1 MKGKMKVIKKV
12 ITVLGLIL
20 FIIIMTIGI
29 TIVYKSYSEPNRIPS
44 VFGWK
49 PFIVLSGSM
58 EDTIMPG
65 DLILTKEIDALEL
78 KEGDVISFRTNKYTV
93 ITHRIINIVD
103 EEGERKYYT
112 KGDNNNSADRDPVCN
127 DQIEGIYRYRIPKLG
142 AIALN
147 LQKPFGIV
155 ICIAF
160 PLIIVLIAQFADYKR
175 KEREAK
181 EKEKEKREL
190 EEKMEILEQQNKEL
204 MGKINT
210 NEGRQ

>member
-1 MKGKMKVIKKV
+1 MKGIKKV

-20 FIIIMTIGI
+20 FIVVITLGI
-29 TIVYKSYSEPNRIPS
+29 TIIYKSYAEPDKIPS

-65 DLILTKEIDALEL
+65 DLIFTKEIDALEL

-103 EEGERKYYT
+103 EEGERIYYT
-112 KGDNNNSADRDPVCN
+112 KGDNNNSVDSEPVRD

-142 AIALN
+142 EIALN
-147 LQKPFGIV
+147 LQKPIGIV
-155 ICIAF
+155 ICITL
-160 PLIIVLIAQFADYKR
+160 PLIIALIAQFADYKR
-175 KEREAK
+175 QKREVK
-181 EKEKEKREL
+181 EKVETLEK
-190 EEKMEILEQQNKEL
+190 QNKEL
-204 MGKINT
+204 MEKIN
-210 NEGRQ
+210 NNK

>member
-1 MKGKMKVIKKV
+1 MKGIKKV
-12 ITVLGLIL
+12 TTVLGLIL
-20 FIIIMTIGI
+20 FIVVMTIGI
-29 TIVYKSYSEPNRIPS
+29 TIIYKSYSEPNKIPS

-65 DLILTKEIDALEL
+65 DLILTKEIDTLEL

-103 EEGERKYYT
+103 EECERKYYT

-127 DQIEGIYRYRIPKLG
+127 DQIEGIYRYKIPKLG

-147 LQKPFGIV
+147 LQKPIGIV
-155 ICIAF
+155 ICIAL
-160 PLIIVLIAQFADYKR
+160 PLIILLIAQFADSKR
-175 KEREAK
+175 QEREAK
-181 EKEKEKREL
+181 
-190 EEKMEILEQQNKEL
+190 EKMEILEQQNKEL
-204 MGKINT
+204 MVKIN
-210 NEGRQ
+210 NNK

>member
-1 MKGKMKVIKKV
+1 MKVKMKGIKKV
-12 ITVLGLIL
+12 ITILGVIL
-20 FIIIMTIGI
+20 FIVIMTLGI
-29 TIVYKSYSEPNRIPS
+29 TIVYKSYSEPNKIPS

-112 KGDNNNSADRDPVCN
+112 KGDNNNSADSEPVCN

-142 AIALN
+142 KIALN
-147 LQKPFGIV
+147 LQKPIGIV
-155 ICIAF
+155 ICVAL
-160 PLIIVLIAQFADYKR
+160 PLIILLLAQFADYKR
-175 KEREAK
+175 QAK
-181 EKEKEKREL
+181 EKEKKQKDL
-190 EEKMEILEQQNKEL
+190 EEKVEILEQKNKEL
-204 MGKINT
+204 IGKIN
-210 NEGRQ
+210 NNK

>member
-1 MKGKMKVIKKV
+1 MKCIKKV
-12 ITVLGLIL
+12 ITTLGLIL
-20 FIIIMTIGI
+20 FIIIMTLGI
-29 TIVYKSYSEPNRIPS
+29 TIVYKSYSEPNKIPS

-93 ITHRIINIVD
+93 VTHRIINIVD

-112 KGDNNNSADRDPVCN
+112 KGDNNDTADINPVCN
-127 DQIEGIYRYRIPKLG
+127 NQIEGIYRYRIPKLG
-142 AIALN
+142 EIALN
-147 LQKPFGIV
+147 LQKPVVIV
-155 ICIAF
+155 ICIAL

>member
-1 MKGKMKVIKKV
+1 MKGIKKI

-20 FIIIMTIGI
+20 FIVIVTVGI
-29 TIVYKSYSEPNRIPS
+29 TIIYKSYSEPNEIPS

-65 DLILTKEIDALEL
+65 DLILTKEIDVLEL
-78 KEGDVISFRTNKYTV
+78 KEGDIISFRTNKYTV

-112 KGDNNNSADRDPVCN
+112 KGDNNDAADSDLVCN

-142 AIALN
+142 EIALN
-147 LQKPFGIV
+147 LQKPVVIV
-155 ICIAF
+155 ICIAL
-160 PLIIVLIAQFADYKR
+160 PLIIVLIAQFADTKR
-175 KEREAK
+175 QEREAK
-181 EKEKEKREL
+181 
-190 EEKMEILEQQNKEL
+190 EKMEILEQQNKEL
-204 MGKINT
+204 MGKINS
-210 NEGRQ
+210 NK

>member
-1 MKGKMKVIKKV
+1 MKGIKKI

-20 FIIIMTIGI
+20 FIVIVTVGI
-29 TIVYKSYSEPNRIPS
+29 TIIYKSYSEPNEIPS

-93 ITHRIINIVD
+93 ITHRITNIVD

>member
-1 MKGKMKVIKKV
+1 MKGIKKV

-20 FIIIMTIGI
+20 FIVIVTVGI
-29 TIVYKSYSEPNRIPS
+29 TIIYKSYSKPNEIPS
-44 VFGWK
+44 IFGWK

-65 DLILTKEIDALEL
+65 DLIFTKEIDALEL

-112 KGDNNNSADRDPVCN
+112 KGDNNDSPDSEPICN

-142 AIALN
+142 NIALN
-147 LQKPFGIV
+147 LQKPVGIV
-155 ICIAF
+155 ICIAL
-160 PLIIVLIAQFADYKR
+160 PLIIVVIAQFADSKR
-175 KEREAK
+175 QEREAK
-181 EKEKEKREL
+181 
-190 EEKMEILEQQNKEL
+190 EKMEILEQQNKEL
-204 MGKINT
+204 MGKIN
-210 NEGRQ
+210 NNK

>member
-1 MKGKMKVIKKV
+1 MKCIKKV
-12 ITVLGLIL
+12 ITTLGLIL
-20 FIIIMTIGI
+20 FIIIMTLGI
-29 TIVYKSYSEPNRIPS
+29 TIVYKSYSEPNKIPS

-49 PFIVLSGSM
+49 PFIVLSDSM

>member
-1 MKGKMKVIKKV
+1 MKVKMKGIKKV

-20 FIIIMTIGI
+20 FIVVITLGI
-29 TIVYKSYSEPNRIPS
+29 TIIYKSYAEPDKIPS

-65 DLILTKEIDALEL
+65 DLIFTKEIDALEL

-103 EEGERKYYT
+103 EEGERIYYT
-112 KGDNNNSADRDPVCN
+112 KGDNNNSADSEPVRD

-142 AIALN
+142 EIALN
-147 LQKPFGIV
+147 LQKPIGIV
-155 ICIAF
+155 ICITL
-160 PLIIVLIAQFADYKR
+160 PLIIALIAQFADYKR
-175 KEREAK
+175 QKREVK
-181 EKEKEKREL
+181 EKVETLEK
-190 EEKMEILEQQNKEL
+190 QNKEL
-204 MGKINT
+204 MEKIN
-210 NEGRQ
+210 NNK

>member
-1 MKGKMKVIKKV
+1 MKGIKKI

-20 FIIIMTIGI
+20 FIVIMILCI
-29 TIVYKSYSEPNRIPS
+29 TVVYKSYAEPNKIPS

-58 EDTIMPG
+58 ENNIMPG

-112 KGDNNNSADRDPVCN
+112 KGDNNDAADSDPVCN

-142 AIALN
+142 EIALN
-147 LQKPFGIV
+147 LQKPVVIV
-155 ICIAF
+155 ICIAL
-160 PLIIVLIAQFADYKR
+160 PLIIVLIAQFADTKR
-175 KEREAK
+175 QEREAK
-181 EKEKEKREL
+181 
-190 EEKMEILEQQNKEL
+190 EKMEILEQQNKEL
-204 MGKINT
+204 MGKINK
-210 NEGRQ
+210 NK

>member
-1 MKGKMKVIKKV
+1 MKVIKKV

-20 FIIIMTIGI
+20 FIVIMTLGI
-29 TIVYKSYSEPNRIPS
+29 TIAYKSFSEPNKIPS

-49 PFIVLSGSM
+49 PFMVLSGSM
-58 EDTIMPG
+58 EDTIMTG

-142 AIALN
+142 EIALN
-147 LQKPFGIV
+147 LQKPIGIV
-155 ICIAF
+155 ICIAL
-160 PLIIVLIAQFADYKR
+160 PLIIVLIAQFADSKR
-175 KEREAK
+175 QEREVK
-181 EKEKEKREL
+181 EKEKKQKDL
-190 EEKMEILEQQNKEL
+190 EEKMEVLEQQNKEL
-204 MGKINT
+204 IGKIN
-210 NEGRQ
+210 NNK

>member
-1 MKGKMKVIKKV
+1 MKVIKKV
-12 ITVLGLIL
+12 IIVLCLIL
-20 FIIIMTIGI
+20 FIVIMTIGI
-29 TIVYKSYSEPNRIPS
+29 TIIYKSYSEPNRIPS

-49 PFIVLSGSM
+49 PFIVLSSSM

-112 KGDNNNSADRDPVCN
+112 KGDNNDLADSDPVSD
-127 DQIEGIYRYRIPKLG
+127 DQIEGIYRYRIPELG
-142 AIALN
+142 KIALN
-147 LQKPFGIV
+147 LQKPIGIV
-155 ICIAF
+155 ICIAL

-175 KEREAK
+175 QAK
-181 EKEKEKREL
+181 EKEKKQKDL
-190 EEKMEILEQQNKEL
+190 EEKVEILEQKNKEL
-204 MGKINT
+204 IGKIN
-210 NEGRQ
+210 NNK

>member
-1 MKGKMKVIKKV
+1 MKVKMKGIKKV
-12 ITVLGLIL
+12 ITILGVIL
-20 FIIIMTIGI
+20 FIVIMTLGI
-29 TIVYKSYSEPNRIPS
+29 TIVYKSYSEPNKIPS

-112 KGDNNNSADRDPVCN
+112 KGDNNNSADSEPVCN

-142 AIALN
+142 KIALN
-147 LQKPFGIV
+147 LQKPIGIV
-155 ICIAF
+155 ICVAL
-160 PLIIVLIAQFADYKR
+160 PLIILLLAQFADYKR
-175 KEREAK
+175 QAI
-181 EKEKEKREL
+181 EKEKKQKDL
-190 EEKMEILEQQNKEL
+190 EEKVEILEQKNKEL
-204 MGKINT
+204 IGKIN
-210 NEGRQ
+210 NNK

>member
-1 MKGKMKVIKKV
+1 MKGIKKV
-12 ITVLGLIL
+12 ITVLVLIL
-20 FIIIMTIGI
+20 FIVIVTVGI
-29 TIVYKSYSEPNRIPS
+29 TIVYKSYSEPNEIPA

-78 KEGDVISFRTNKYTV
+78 KKGDVISFRTNNYTV
-93 ITHRIINIVD
+93 ITHRIINILD

-147 LQKPFGIV
+147 LQKPIGIV
-155 ICIAF
+155 ICIAL

-181 EKEKEKREL
+181 EKEKEKKEL

-204 MGKINT
+204 MGKIN
-210 NEGRQ
+210 NNKY